1 LIDQTDTL
9 LKDWVL
15 QIVGTVPV
23 TFSLPIAS
31 QTGQSISLYLW
42 ALAPAFASALP
53 AAGGRRPPLQ
63 IELRYLVTTWADDPQ
78 RAHQMLGDLVFAALD
93 NSQFEVDLGPLPSET
108 WLAFGVAPRPAFV
121 LRVPVRLERPE
132 TDKFVRAP
140 LVMRA
145 APMTALHGRVV
156 TPDGLPLPGLRVVVP
171 SLQLS
176 SLTDAQGEFRFPAV
190 PIDSPI
196 RQLHISGKGR
206 DLDFTLEA
214 PASADEPIVIHFDPL
229 GEKGA

>member
-23 TFSLPIAS
+23 TFSFPIAP
-31 QTGQSISLYLW
+31 QTGQTVSLYLW
-42 ALAPAFASALP
+42 ALGPAFASALP
-53 AAGGRRPPLQ
+53 AGGHRLPLQ
-63 IELRYLVTTWADDPQ
+63 VELRYLVTTWADDPQ
-78 RAHQMLGDLVFAALD
+78 QAHQMLGKLVFAAMD
-93 NSQFEVDLGPLPSET
+93 NPQFEVDLGQLPPDA

-121 LRVPVRLERPE
+121 LRVPLRLERPE
-132 TDKFVRAP
+132 PDKFVRAP
-140 LVMRA
+140 LVMRG
-145 APMTALHGRVV
+145 APMTTLRGQVV
-156 TPDGLPLPGLRVVVP
+156 TPDGLPLPGLRVVLP

-176 SLTDAQGEFRFPAV
+176 SLTDAQGRFHFPAV
-190 PIDSPI
+190 PADSPI

-206 DLDFTLEA
+206 DLDVTLEA